1 MYPKESLMQLRS
13 QMPEGKLLPL
23 LGRWLE
29 FDFKIMV
36 PVKMKE
42 S

>member
-13 QMPEGKLLPL
+13 QMPEGNLLPL

-29 FDFKIMV
+29 FDFKIV
-36 PVKMKE
+36 VLVKMKE